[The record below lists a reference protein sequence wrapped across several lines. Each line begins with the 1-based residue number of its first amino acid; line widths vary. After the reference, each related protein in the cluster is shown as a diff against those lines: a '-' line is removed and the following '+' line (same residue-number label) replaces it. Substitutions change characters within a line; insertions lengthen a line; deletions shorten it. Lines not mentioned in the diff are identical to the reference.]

1 MRGFVKFFPFF
12 ISVGTWAQSSYDADL
27 PIVEF
32 GYCTS
37 TFSGIDVGHAIETKR
52 FNSDLNKR
60 STNPNSLPNL
70 SYGWKE
76 GTFIWFNVCPE
87 ISIKHQTDF
96 GFSVNNYR
104 TQKNIEGRQTAYSVS
119 YGFDIKPQLIV
130 KLGKINHHPIIKMAK
145 CMSYYLSG
153 RQSYLIMGPKI
164 SYQTT
169 DKGYLKGQ
177 GANYFTVGS
186 VMGIGV
192 DHMFPNLDFAPEL
205 YISLDYQPGKNTY
218 SPIASNRFFA
228 SLTLAVSIF

>member
-37 TFSGIDVGHAIETKR
+37 TFSGIDIGHALQTKQ
-52 FNSDLNKR
+52 FNSDIHKR
-60 STNPNSLPNL
+60 TDANTLPNL

-76 GTFIWFNVCPE
+76 GTFLWFNVCPE
-87 ISIKHQTDF
+87 ISIKAQTDF
-96 GFSVNNYR
+96 GFCVNNYK
-104 TQKNIEGRQTAYSVS
+104 TQKTFEGRQTAYSVS
-119 YGFDIKPQLIV
+119 YGLDIKPQLII
-130 KLGKINHHPIIKMAK
+130 KLRKVDHHPIIKMAK

-153 RQSYLIMGPKI
+153 KQSYLIIGPKI
-164 SYQTT
+164 SYQKT
-169 DKGYLKGQ
+169 DNNFLNGKG
-177 GANYFTVGS
+177 ASYFTVGN
-186 VMGIGV
+186 VIGIGV
-192 DHMFPNLDFAPEL
+192 DHMFPNLDFSPEI
-205 YISLDYQPGKNTY
+205 YVSLDYQPGKSSY